1 MTAVV
6 ALATVP
12 ARQRAVVDAAVGL
25 TAVAM
30 ATLLVASEPP
40 AVAVAL
46 LAWTTVV
53 AAAAAIDVRTA
64 RLPDQVVLPGL
75 VVTLVGAS
83 VSGRIV
89 TTLLGCLMLGA
100 PLLLG
105 HLVRP
110 EGLGFGDVKFGCLV
124 GAGLGTLAL
133 SSVVIAY
140 LVSVLL
146 HMALCVWIRAGRRAV
161 PFGPALS
168 VSAFVTMSVVIVG
181 RFS

>member
-6 ALATVP
+6 ALAIVP

-25 TAVAM
+25 SAVAM

-40 AVAVAL
+40 AVAL

-75 VVTLVGAS
+75 VVTLVGAA

-89 TTLLGCLMLGA
+89 TTLLGSLMLGA

-146 HMALCVWIRAGRRAV
+146 HMALCVSIRAGRRAV

-168 VSAFVTMSVVIVG
+168 VSAFLTMSVVIVG

>member
-6 ALATVP
+6 ALAIVP

-25 TAVAM
+25 SAVAM

-40 AVAVAL
+40 AVAVTL
-46 LAWTTVV
+46 LAWTTIVV
-53 AAAAAIDVRTA
+53 AAAAIDVRTA
-64 RLPDQVVLPGL
+64 RLPDRVVLSGL
-75 VVTLVGAS
+75 VVTLVGAA

-89 TTLLGCLMLGA
+89 TALLGCLMLGA

-124 GAGLGTLAL
+124 GAGLGMLAI

-146 HMALCVWIRAGRRAV
+146 HVALCVAIRAGRRAV
-161 PFGPALS
+161 PFGPALT
-168 VSAFVTMSVVIVG
+168 VSAFLTVSVVIVG

>member
-30 ATLLVASEPP
+30 ATLLVASAPP

-110 EGLGFGDVKFGCLV
+110 EGLGFGDVKFGFLV
-124 GAGLGTLAL
+124 GAGLGVMAF
-133 SSVVIAY
+133 SSVVVAY
-140 LVSVLL
+140 LLSVVL
-146 HMALCVWIRAGRRAV
+146 HVALCAAVRAGRRAV

-168 VSAFVTMSVVIVG
+168 VAAFLTMSFNIVG
-181 RFS
+181 GFS